1 MSSVDQGLTRE
12 YFEMH
17 GFLVRQHRKY
27 AVAAREKT
35 ADEEI
40 DLIVFNPD
48 AGAEARPG
56 NFELTSNDLCNV
68 RRAIVAIK
76 GWHTDVFSPSL
87 LKNPDT
93 LRFVEKETL
102 REAERVMGSD
112 GPLLK
117 LLVLPGLPATESLR
131 QQSIELLQ
139 QRGVDGVLSFR
150 TILRDLLA
158 HIETNKNYQKSD
170 LLQTLRLLKNY
181 DLIKE
186 PQLELFAAKRRKK
199 HGKGQSSSPNLPQ
212 PPGTR

>member
-1 MSSVDQGLTRE
+1 MSAVDQGLARE

-48 AGAEARPG
+48 AVPESRLV
-56 NFELTSNDLCNV
+56 NFELTSEDVRSV
-68 RRAIVAIK
+68 RRAIVAVK
-76 GWHTDVFSPSL
+76 GWHTDVFSPAL

-93 LRFVEKETL
+93 LRFVEKDTL
-102 REAERVMGSD
+102 KEAERVIGGA

-117 LLVLPGLPATESLR
+117 LLVIPGLPATQSLK
-131 QQSIELLQ
+131 QESIEVLKS
-139 QRGVDGVLSFR
+139 RGVDGVLSFR
-150 TILRDLLA
+150 TILLDLIA

-170 LLQTLRLLKNY
+170 LLQVLRLLKNY

-186 PQLELFAAKRRKK
+186 PQLELFGSKRRKK
-199 HGKGQSSSPNLPQ
+199 PA
-212 PPGTR
+212 RD